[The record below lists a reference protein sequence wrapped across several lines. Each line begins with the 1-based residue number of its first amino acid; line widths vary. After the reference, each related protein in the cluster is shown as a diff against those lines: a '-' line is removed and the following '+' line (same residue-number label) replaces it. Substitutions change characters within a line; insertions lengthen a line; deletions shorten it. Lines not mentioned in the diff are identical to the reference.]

1 MRRAQCAPAD
11 TAGATPR
18 VAERPD
24 ASMPRDFIKRFLPSP
39 ASLAR
44 QRSLGILGS
53 AIADPELWHLN
64 RRSVSTACAVGLF
77 LAFFPFPTQM
87 LLAAATAVVIRCNL
101 PLAVAL
107 VWITNPITIPPMF
120 YFTYRVG
127 AWLLDMPEQ
136 VDGIELS
143 MDWLVTQAGRVW
155 RPLLLGSL
163 LSGAIA
169 GSAGYFLSA
178 WLWRR
183 QVIQRWERRRALRR
197 LRDS

>member
-1 MRRAQCAPAD
+1 
-11 TAGATPR
+11 
-18 VAERPD
+18 
-24 ASMPRDFIKRFLPSP
+24 MPRTFIKRYLPSP
-39 ASLAR
+39 TSLAR

-53 AIADPELWHLN
+53 AISDPELWHLN

-87 LLAAATAVVIRCNL
+87 LLAAATAVVLRCNL
-101 PLAVAL
+101 PLSVAL

-127 AWLLDMPEQ
+127 AWLLDMPAQ
-136 VDGIELS
+136 VEGIELS
-143 MDWLVTQAGRVW
+143 IDWLVTQAGRVW
-155 RPLLLGSL
+155 KPLLLGCL
-163 LSGAIA
+163 LCGCIA
-169 GSAGYFLSA
+169 GSTGYFLSA